1 MSVTGLIYIAGGQ
14 SDLGPELKS
23 AEYFNP
29 FTKEWSSLPNMRT
42 RRVHCGMGVIGDSIY
57 VVGGYSARLDV
68 LNSVE
73 RFSITE
79 VTAMIVTGL
88 LYIL

>member
-1 MSVTGLIYIAGGQ
+1 MSLYFLFVHHTGLIYIAGGQ

-23 AEYFNP
+23 AECFNP

-79 VTAMIVTGL
+79 VKK
-88 LYIL
+88 